1 VALLHGGVREI
12 AQGVWDFGKEIGT
25 IIEGEEGEIVQ
36 QLVINEDRDKM
47 AMEKTKE
54 GVVVRK

>member
-1 VALLHGGVREI
+1 
-12 AQGVWDFGKEIGT
+12 VWDFGKEIGT

-36 QLVINEDRDKM
+36 QLVINEERDKR